1 MNTVLFVWHPQK
13 SQTIISLDEASAYV
27 TYPVAATGFVKTI
40 QRTQILAFDIRLFI
54 GNGKFLHL
62 LVGMALRRLCHR

>member
-1 MNTVLFVWHPQK
+1 M
-13 SQTIISLDEASAYV
+13 SLDKANAYV

-40 QRTQILAFDIRLFI
+40 HRTQTLAFDICLFI
-54 GNGKFLHL
+54 GNGKFLYL